1 MSAGQRPAETVIGE
15 RVRTASGG
23 RGRGGF
29 ALALAGALIVAAL
42 PASAHIETG
51 KIRGTCVVES
61 SNGRGT
67 MTVNVKNL
75 WNEKVT
81 NVKPSDLL
89 ATRIG
94 SAEFVVQTTPR
105 AARQLLAGR
114 DLDFIWRGRLYGD
127 GLLDLSVEVT
137 ADFADGHTE
146 TSGIINC
153 NRLTVGNG
161 LQPTATRTSGRPT
174 ATRVP
179 TRAATRTATRV
190 ATRTPTRTPTRTATR
205 TPTATHTRTPKPTRT
220 PIATRPQ
227 RTSTPTRP
235 PATATPRVTRT
246 PNPTSTRALRVT
258 PTPTRILASPTR
270 SATRVSGTRSPTVRP
285 TRTPRG
291 ATPTRTPTLAP
302 PVDGLNASCSLRR
315 NIDLVVATLVVQNRT
330 GVDLTGIAPGALN
343 VQPEGGALIFDRTG
357 PSPQSASTLRNNQ
370 SVTFQWSGRLSPGG
384 TMGFTTS
391 VSAVSPGG
399 VVRSGLI
406 DCGVSGGHHNEFDP
420 SSFNGVCSITPDAQ
434 AGVVKVDLRNASL
447 EQFQNIDVIYLN
459 RSSTGTA
466 TVLGPLNGPVPR
478 VLRTLGTGGRRTF
491 QFSGSFRGSGTI
503 TMRFQGRASR
513 ATSQVISTAPIEC
526 SAEVG
531 TDETQLPDLGV
542 DETDLRNSITV
553 DREFFGPDHCAV
565 VEGCIGG
572 TGERTLLRF
581 NTVTPNYGPGDL
593 FLGDPRGNPEFQFSA
608 CHGHYHFDSYADYRL
623 LDQRGRVVA
632 RGHKQAFCLVD
643 LWRPNGS
650 RGNPNPQFTHCG
662 FQGISAGWSDIYHR
676 GLDCQWVDIT
686 GVPAGRYVLE
696 VVVNPNGALR
706 ETNYSNNVARAEVQ
720 IR

>member
-1 MSAGQRPAETVIGE
+1 
-15 RVRTASGG
+15 VRTASGG
-23 RGRGGF
+23 RGRGGI

-42 PASAHIETG
+42 PASAHVETG

-75 WNEKVT
+75 WTEKVT
-81 NVKPSDLL
+81 NIKPSELL

-94 SAEFVVQTTPR
+94 SADFVVQTLPR
-105 AARQLLAGR
+105 AVRQLLAGQ
-114 DLDFIWRGRLYGD
+114 DIDFIWRGRMYGD

-137 ADFADGHTE
+137 ADFEDGHTE

-161 LQPTATRTSGRPT
+161 VQPTATRTSSRPTATRPPTRT

-179 TRAATRTATRV
+179 T
-190 ATRTPTRTPTRTATR
+190 ATRTPTVTRTN
-205 TPTATHTRTPKPTRT
+205 TPKPTRT
-220 PIATRPQ
+220 AIPTRPQ
-227 RTSTPTRP
+227 RTATPTP
-235 PATATPRVTRT
+235 APATATPRVSRT
-246 PNPTSTRALRVT
+246 PNPTSTRADRIT

-270 SATRVSGTRSPTVRP
+270 SATRASGTRSPTVRP
-285 TRTPRG
+285 TRTLRG
-291 ATPTRTPTLAP
+291 ATATPSPTQAP
-302 PVDGLNASCSLRR
+302 PAEGLNASCSLRR
-315 NIDLVVATLVVQNRT
+315 NIDLVVATLVVENRT
-330 GVDLTGIAPGALN
+330 GVDLTSVAPGILS

-370 SVTFQWSGRLSPGG
+370 TVTFQWSGRLSPGG

-391 VSAVSPGG
+391 LSAISPGG
-399 VVRSGLI
+399 IIRSGLV
-406 DCGVSGGHHNEFDP
+406 DCGVSGSHHGEFDP
-420 SSFNGVCSITPDAQ
+420 NSFSGVCSITPDSEE
-434 AGVVKVDLRNASL
+434 GVVKIDVRNTSA
-447 EQFQNIDVIYLN
+447 EQFENIDVIYLS

-466 TVLGPLNGPVPR
+466 TVFGTLTGPAPR
-478 VLRTLGTGGRRTF
+478 VLRTLAIGGRRTF
-491 QFSGSFRGSGTI
+491 EFTGSFRGSGSI
-503 TMRFQGRASR
+503 TLRFQARASR
-513 ATSQVISTAPIEC
+513 ATSQVITTSPIEC
-526 SAEVG
+526 TAEVG
-531 TDETQLPDLGV
+531 TDENDLPDLGI
-542 DETDLRNSITV
+542 DETDLRNSVTI
-553 DREFFGPDHCAV
+553 DSQFFAADHCAI
-565 VEGCIGG
+565 VEGCVNG
-572 TGERTLLRF
+572 TGERKLLRF

-593 FLGDPRGNPEFQFSA
+593 FLGDPRGNPEFQYSA

-623 LDQRGRVVA
+623 LDQSGRVVA

-650 RGNPNPQFTHCG
+650 RGDPNPQFTHCG
-662 FQGISAGWSDIYHR
+662 FQGISAGWADIYHR
-676 GLDCQWVDIT
+676 GLDCQWIDIT

-706 ETNYSNNVARAEVQ
+706 EIDYSNNVAHAEVQ